1 MPRLSRVIPNGVCGV
16 RNLSAAEMS
25 PNVGIFRQSRMGE
38 HSFSG
43 LRHMIEALGKRR
55 GLVYL
60 AIVMSP

>member
-1 MPRLSRVIPNGVCGV
+1 M